1 MDYAPSP
8 RPTFE
13 GPAHI
18 PWANVTRHL
27 WGDAT
32 SGEVADWIYVSSDCI
47 HQIVF
52 GLAPGGAF
60 RHSEQYRTVFAADE
74 VLYVLSG
81 TMVIANPE
89 TGEVHRAGP
98 GEAAFFQ
105 RDTWHHVFNPS
116 GEALRVLELFAP
128 PPATG
133 SSGAYSRTR
142 PYLTDARYGRPE
154 AMASWPASAP
164 ERRAADTIHLVRPE
178 DRLWSLQGQ
187 DQQVLIGTIASTE
200 QLTVAH
206 IEILPGRA
214 TEAVAHAGDTSLY
227 VLSGQ
232 LNIEIDGGAS
242 PRWSELGGRD
252 GFYLPAGTSHRFRNF
267 SDQPVEAIVAV
278 APGIRSW

>member
-8 RPTFE
+8 RPTFD

-18 PWANVTRHL
+18 AWANVTRHL

-32 SGEVADWIYVSSDCI
+32 SGEVADWIYVSSEKI

-81 TMVIANPE
+81 VMVIANPE
-89 TGEVHRAGP
+89 TGEVHRVGP

-116 GEALRVLELFAP
+116 GDALRVLELFAP

-133 SSGAYSRTR
+133 SSGAYARTR
-142 PYLTDARYGRPE
+142 PYLEDPRYGRPE
-154 AMASWPASAP
+154 AMTRWPAAALDT
-164 ERRAADTIHLVRPE
+164 RATDTIQVLRRD
-178 DRLWSLQGQ
+178 DRLWSLQGA
-187 DQQVLIGTIASTE
+187 DQQVLVGTIASTE
-200 QLTVAH
+200 QLTVAQ
-206 IEILPGRA
+206 IKDRAWPGDRRRGTCRGRQPVRAGRA
-214 TEAVAHAGDTSLY
+214 AECRSPGWSRTAVVRTL
-227 VLSGQ
+227 
-232 LNIEIDGGAS
+232 
-242 PRWSELGGRD
+242 
-252 GFYLPAGTSHRFRNF
+252 
-267 SDQPVEAIVAV
+267 
-278 APGIRSW
+278 